1 VSGAGATTSRRT
13 RGGAQVV
20 VVAVVVMW
28 VAEIVDALLP
38 VTMDLWGI
46 QGRTA
51 SGLVGVPLAPVL
63 HAGFAH
69 LAANTVPFLVLGL
82 LVAWRSR
89 ERTWVVL
96 TLITL
101 GGGLAVWLL
110 TSPATVTIGASGVV
124 FGLAAYLVTAGVL
137 TRHWLD
143 IVIAIGVVLVY
154 GTMFAG
160 VLPFGVPDGVSWLA
174 HLTGALAGVGAA
186 VAVARR

>member
-1 VSGAGATTSRRT
+1 M
-13 RGGAQVV
+13 VV
-20 VVAVVVMW
+20 VVVMW
-28 VAEIVDALLP
+28 VAEVVDALLP

-143 IVIAIGVVLVY
+143 IAIAIGVVLVY